1 MTDFVDERYKN
12 KEGLRWWPE
21 GELVRFVGKTYGQTW
36 GNGQIDAD
44 RHALD
49 LGCGTGRNAWLL
61 YEAGF
66 QVYGIDDSAEGLRRA
81 SAYLAHRYPVITP
94 AIYLERNDILAQF
107 QVEDDEHYDLVV
119 DCQTI
124 QHFSTQDHVTAYRE
138 IARVLKPGGRFWS
151 MHFKHGDPVF
161 VYAGAYPE
169 LRLYEEEEIQSLVDG
184 AGLQLASLEIVSR
197 TYGWLDPPEPHRM
210 FWWIIEAVKR

>member
-1 MTDFVDERYKN
+1 MTDFVDERYKT

-66 QVYGIDDSAEGLRRA
+66 QVYAIDQSKEAIELARDYLRRKYREYQHGVYF
-81 SAYLAHRYPVITP
+81 SDSGLLDYMRGDRT
-94 AIYLERNDILAQF
+94 ES
-107 QVEDDEHYDLVV
+107 YDLVV
-119 DCQTI
+119 DCQTL
-124 QHFSTQDHVTAYRE
+124 QHFNEDDHATAYDA
-138 IARVLKPGGRFWS
+138 IGRVLKVGGRLWT
-151 MHFKHGDPVF
+151 MHFRYGDTQEVYGGNYGELEAIGRQSFLDRLSTPETHLHLEAIETVTKSYLHGTK
-161 VYAGAYPE
+161 
-169 LRLYEEEEIQSLVDG
+169 EISWWVASLV
-184 AGLQLASLEIVSR
+184 
-197 TYGWLDPPEPHRM
+197 
-210 FWWIIEAVKR
+210 KR

>member
-1 MTDFVDERYKN
+1 MTDFVDERYKT

-36 GNGQIDAD
+36 GNGQIDAG
-44 RHALD
+44 RLALD

-66 QVYGIDDSAEGLRRA
+66 QVYGNDDSAEGLRQA

-107 QVEDDEHYDLVV
+107 QVEDDERYDLVV
-119 DCQTI
+119 DCQTL
-124 QHFSTQDHVTAYRE
+124 QHFNDADHATAYDA
-138 IARVLKPGGRFWS
+138 IGRVLKVGGRFWT
-151 MHFKHGDPVF
+151 MHFRYGDAQE
-161 VYAGAYPE
+161 VYGGNYGELEAIGRQAFLDRLSTPE
-169 LRLYEEEEIQSLVDG
+169 THLYLEAMETVTKSYLNGTKEISWWVASLV
-184 AGLQLASLEIVSR
+184 
-197 TYGWLDPPEPHRM
+197 
-210 FWWIIEAVKR
+210 KR

>member
-1 MTDFVDERYKN
+1 MTDFVDERYKT

-36 GNGQIDAD
+36 GNGQIDVD

-49 LGCGTGRNAWLL
+49 LGCGTGRNAWML

-94 AIYLERNDILAQF
+94 AIYLENNDILAQF
-107 QVEDDEHYDLVV
+107 QMEDDERYDLVV
-119 DCQTI
+119 DCQTL
-124 QHFSTQDHVTAYRE
+124 QHFSDADHATAYDA
-138 IARVLKPGGRFWS
+138 IGRVLKVGGRLWT
-151 MHFKHGDPVF
+151 MHFRYGDTQE
-161 VYAGAYPE
+161 VYGGNYGE
-169 LRLYEEEEIQSLVDG
+169 LEAIGRQSFLDLLSNPSTHLYLESLETVTKSYLNGTKRISWWVASLV
-184 AGLQLASLEIVSR
+184 
-197 TYGWLDPPEPHRM
+197 
-210 FWWIIEAVKR
+210 KR